1 MGEGEGLAAPPRE
14 DVHLGLAEGLH
25 HEAQLHVPQLADEEV
40 PLRPVAPSEQHV
52 AGRLHAPVAVHD
64 AVAAVGVDARAGVS
78 PAHAEQLLALH
89 RRTYPT
95 YWKWVESAVAFA
107 MLTNRLHSIFGW
119 VLQVDEQLGPRT
131 IQNFP
136 MQANGA
142 EMLRLAC
149 CLTTESQVEVCMPV
163 HDALLIAN
171 AKRNGTLMKVDR
183 FRRRRGRPQ
192 RSEEPDRAEPE
203 RRHGEGGPNSGER
216 RTVERELRPV
226 LRQARALLCQ
236 SYPRIGNVR
245 LHGLLPCR
253 ARPSR

>member
-1 MGEGEGLAAPPRE
+1 
-14 DVHLGLAEGLH
+14 
-25 HEAQLHVPQLADEEV
+25 
-40 PLRPVAPSEQHV
+40 
-52 AGRLHAPVAVHD
+52 
-64 AVAAVGVDARAGVS
+64 
-78 PAHAEQLLALH
+78 
-89 RRTYPT
+89 
-95 YWKWVESAVAFA
+95 VESAVAFA

-171 AKRNGTLMKVDR
+171 AKRNGTLIKVDR
-183 FRRRRGRPQ
+183 FRRRRGGPQ

-226 LRQARALLCQ
+226 LRQVRALLCQ